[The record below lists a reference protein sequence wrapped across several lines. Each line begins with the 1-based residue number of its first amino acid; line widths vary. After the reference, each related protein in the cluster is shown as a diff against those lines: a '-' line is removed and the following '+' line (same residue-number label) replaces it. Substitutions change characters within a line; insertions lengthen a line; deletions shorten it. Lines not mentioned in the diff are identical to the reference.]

1 MGGLISEGRRRKGV
15 WSLYSAASLANSL
28 QRGRPCAACGVLG
41 LPGRGGWGTH
51 SWMLHPNVWASQ
63 HLGAAPQH
71 MDHTP
76 GWGHPLS
83 PSHVFLLP
91 PVLQWDW
98 ERAGTAQHPQPK
110 ELQHQLPAPPPFS
123 FCTAVGSPLGT
134 PSCTASP

>member
-1 MGGLISEGRRRKGV
+1 MLLVGCWGCLAGV
-15 WSLYSAASLANSL
+15 A
-28 QRGRPCAACGVLG
+28 G
-41 LPGRGGWGTH
+41 GTH

-134 PSCTASP
+134 PSCTASPQPPAWRKAAASLPFHTNLTLNSYRTHGIKE

>member
-1 MGGLISEGRRRKGV
+1 MLLVGCWGCLAGV
-15 WSLYSAASLANSL
+15 A
-28 QRGRPCAACGVLG
+28 G
-41 LPGRGGWGTH
+41 GTH

-91 PVLQWDW
+91 PVQGSS
-98 ERAGTAQHPQPK
+98 GTGKEQAQHSILSLKNCSTSCQPHHHSPFA
-110 ELQHQLPAPPPFS
+110 QQLALP
-123 FCTAVGSPLGT
+123 
-134 PSCTASP
+134 